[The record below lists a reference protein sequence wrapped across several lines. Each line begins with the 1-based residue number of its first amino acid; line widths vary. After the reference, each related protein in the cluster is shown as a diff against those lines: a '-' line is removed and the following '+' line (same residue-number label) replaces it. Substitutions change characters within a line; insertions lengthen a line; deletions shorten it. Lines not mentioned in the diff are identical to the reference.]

1 LDSVIGNTVYER
13 TTAVSLHSGDY
24 QMLTNQDVS
33 AVVAILAA
41 TADITLVLTPD
52 GVICDRVLAGP
63 DIPERA
69 FIGWPGKSWNETVTV
84 ESRVKV
90 EQMLHEAGQ
99 GHPVRARQINHPI
112 IGGNDLPIK
121 YTAVRVGSY
130 GHIVA
135 AGRDLS
141 AVAVLQQRLL
151 AAEQSIEQEYLRLRH
166 SETRFR
172 VLLQSASDAI
182 IIVDAKSGRVA
193 ESNPS
198 AANLLNRPL
207 RRIVGADI
215 EDVFPDAQAAGV
227 KRLLATLQSTGKADD
242 LALRLD
248 DENRQAILS
257 ATMFRQD
264 SATYYLL
271 RMVPHAVGTSAIV
284 MPKAQSKVVK
294 IISEM
299 PDGFAVTDLDR
310 RIMTANAAFLELA
323 QLGSEEQ
330 ARGNTIDQW
339 LGRPGIDTSLLTSQ
353 LLDKGAIRNFR
364 TIVRGQFGAVE
375 DVEVSGV
382 AVKDG
387 DMPCMGFTLH
397 RVSRHAVANAKPETS
412 LLRSGDDFTRLVGKV
427 PLKELIRESTDIIER
442 LCIES
447 ALQLNSDNRAGA
459 AEMLGI
465 SRQSLYVKLHRYG
478 IDSPD
483 VDVSN

>member
-1 LDSVIGNTVYER
+1 L
-13 TTAVSLHSGDY
+13 SLHTGTY
-24 QMLTNQDVS
+24 QMLTNHDVS

-63 DIPERA
+63 DFPDKA

-84 ESRVKV
+84 ESRIKV
-90 EQMLHEAGQ
+90 EQLLLEAAQ
-99 GHPVRARQINHPI
+99 GHPARARQINHPMS
-112 IGGNDLPIK
+112 GSKDLPIK
-121 YTAVRVGSY
+121 YTAVRVGRE

-141 AVAVLQQRLL
+141 ALAVLQQRLL
-151 AAEQSIEQEYLRLRH
+151 SAEQSIEEEYLRLRH

-182 IIVDAKSGRVA
+182 IIVDAKSGRVV
-193 ESNPS
+193 ETNP
-198 AANLLNRPL
+198 AAASLLNRSS
-207 RRIVGADI
+207 RRILGAAI
-215 EDVFPDAQAAGV
+215 EDVFLDSEVEGV
-227 KRLLATLQSTGKADD
+227 KRLLSTLRTNGKADD
-242 LALRLD
+242 LALRVD
-248 DENRQAILS
+248 EENRQAILS

-264 SATYYLL
+264 MATYYLL
-271 RMVPHAVGTSAIV
+271 RLVPHAAGSSAVIL
-284 MPKAQSKVVK
+284 PRAQSKVVK

-299 PDGFAVTDLDR
+299 PDGFAITDLDR

-339 LGRPGIDTSLLTSQ
+339 LGRPGIDTSLLTAQ
-353 LLDKGAIRNFR
+353 LLEKGAVRNFR

-382 AVKDG
+382 AVQEG
-387 DMPCMGFTLH
+387 DMPCMGFTIH
-397 RVSRHAVANAKPETS
+397 RVSRQTVSNAKPETS

-447 ALQLNSDNRAGA
+447 ALQLNCDNRAGA

-483 VDVSN
+483 ADVTN

>member
-1 LDSVIGNTVYER
+1 LTS
-13 TTAVSLHSGDY
+13 HSGTY

-52 GVICDRVLAGP
+52 GVICDRVMASP
-63 DIPERA
+63 DIPERTFA
-69 FIGWPGKSWNETVTV
+69 GWPGKSWNETVTI
-84 ESRVKV
+84 ESRVKI
-90 EQMLHEAGQ
+90 EQLLQEAAMGQ
-99 GHPVRARQINHPI
+99 PARARQVNHPI
-112 IGGNDLPIK
+112 SGAADLPVK
-121 YTAVRVGSY
+121 YTAVRVGKE

-135 AGRDLS
+135 AGRDLT
-141 AVAVLQQRLL
+141 AVAQLQQRLL

-182 IIVDAKSGRVA
+182 IIVDAKTSRVV
-193 ESNPS
+193 ETNPAS
-198 AANLLNRPL
+198 ASLLNRPSK
-207 RRIVGADI
+207 RIVGALVD
-215 EDVFPDAQAAGV
+215 DVFAGAESAAV
-227 KRLLATLQSTGKADD
+227 SRLLATLRTTGKADD
-242 LALRLD
+242 LAIRLD

-264 SATYYLL
+264 TATYYLL
-271 RMVPHAVGTSAIV
+271 RLVPHAVGTSAIV
-284 MPKAQSKVVK
+284 LPRAQSKVVK

-299 PDGFAVTDLDR
+299 PDGFVVTDLDR

-323 QLGSEEQ
+323 QLGTEEQ
-330 ARGNTIDQW
+330 ARGNTIDNW
-339 LGRPGIDTSLLTSQ
+339 LGRPGVDTSLLVSQ
-353 LLDKGAIRNFR
+353 LLDKGAVRNFR
-364 TIVRGQFGAVE
+364 TIARGQFGAVE
-375 DVEVSGV
+375 DVEISGV
-382 AVKDG
+382 AVQDG
-387 DMPCMGFTLH
+387 DIPCLGFTIH
-397 RVSRHAVANAKPETS
+397 RVSRQAAVQAKPDAS
-412 LLRSGDDFTRLVGKV
+412 LLRSGADFTRLVGKV

-478 IDSPD
+478 IDASD
-483 VDVSN
+483 DD

>member
-1 LDSVIGNTVYER
+1 
-13 TTAVSLHSGDY
+13 VSLHSGAY

-63 DIPERA
+63 DIPEKA
-69 FIGWPGKSWNETVTV
+69 FIGWPGKSWNETVTI
-84 ESRVKV
+84 ESRIKV
-90 EQMLHEAGQ
+90 EQLLHEAAQGQ
-99 GHPVRARQINHPI
+99 PARARQVNHPI
-112 IGGNDLPIK
+112 SGSHDLPIK
-121 YTAVRVGSY
+121 YTAVRVGRE

-182 IIVDAKSGRVA
+182 IIVDAKNGRVV
-193 ESNPS
+193 ETNP
-198 AANLLNRPL
+198 AAASILNRPS
-207 RRIVGADI
+207 RRILGADI
-215 EDVFPDAQAAGV
+215 EDIFPNSETASV
-227 KRLLATLQSTGKADD
+227 KRLLSTLKSAGKVDD
-242 LALRLD
+242 LAIHLD

-257 ATMFRQD
+257 ATVFRQD

-271 RMVPHAVGTSAIV
+271 RMVPHAVGSSAIV

-339 LGRPGIDTSLLTSQ
+339 LGRPGIDSSMITAQ
-353 LLDKGAIRNFR
+353 LLEKGAIRNFR

-382 AVKDG
+382 AVQEG

-397 RVSRHAVANAKPETS
+397 RVSRQTVSNVKPETS

-478 IDSPD
+478 IDGPD
-483 VDVSN
+483 ADVSN

>member
-1 LDSVIGNTVYER
+1 LTS
-13 TTAVSLHSGDY
+13 HSGTY
-24 QMLTNQDVS
+24 QMLTNHDVS

-52 GVICDRVLAGP
+52 GVICDRVMASP
-63 DIPERA
+63 DIPEKA
-69 FIGWPGKSWNETVTV
+69 FMGWPGKSWNETVTI
-84 ESRVKV
+84 ESRIKI
-90 EQMLHEAGQ
+90 EQLLHEASMGQ
-99 GHPVRARQINHPI
+99 PARARQVNHPI
-112 IGGNDLPIK
+112 SGSQDLPIK
-121 YTAVRVGSY
+121 YTAVRVGRE

-135 AGRDLS
+135 AGRDLTS
-141 AVAVLQQRLL
+141 VAALQQRLL
-151 AAEQSIEQEYLRLRH
+151 AAEQEIEQEYLRLRH

-182 IIVDAKSGRVA
+182 LIVDAKTGRVV
-193 ESNPS
+193 ETNP
-198 AANLLNRPL
+198 AAASLLNRPSK
-207 RRIVGADI
+207 RILGSAI
-215 EDVFPDAQAAGV
+215 EDVFSEAEASGV
-227 KRLLATLQSTGKADD
+227 KRLLATMRSTGKADD

-257 ATMFRQD
+257 VTMFRQD
-264 SATYYLL
+264 TATYYLL

-284 MPKAQSKVVK
+284 MPRSQSKVVK

-299 PDGFAVTDLDR
+299 PDGFVVTDLDR
-310 RIMTANAAFLELA
+310 RILTANAAFLELA

-339 LGRPGIDTSLLTSQ
+339 IGRPGIDTTMLTTQ
-353 LLDKGAIRNFR
+353 LMEKGAIRNFR
-364 TIVRGQFGAVE
+364 SIARGQFGAVE
-375 DVEVSGV
+375 DVEISGV
-382 AVKDG
+382 SVQDG
-387 DMPCMGFTLH
+387 DMPCLGFTIH
-397 RVSRHAVANAKPETS
+397 RISRQSAAAQSKPESS

-478 IDSPD
+478 IDGPD
-483 VDVSN
+483 ADVNN